1 MIAPVDGVRGVGTD
15 LVEIPRFRAALDRQ
29 PGLAARLFSD
39 AERTQAARAA
49 DPVPRLAARFSAK
62 EAVMKAL
69 GVGLGAIDLHDVE
82 VHSLASGQ
90 PELIVRGRA
99 EVLAGSAGVTRWHV
113 SLTHTDMMAMAVVVA
128 VGTPG

>member
-39 AERTQAARAA
+39 TERTHAARAA

-69 GVGLGAIDLHDVE
+69 GVGIGDIDLHDVE
-82 VHSLASGQ
+82 VRSLPSGQ

-99 EVLAGSAGVTRWHV
+99 EALAGLAGVTRWHL
-113 SLTHTDMMAMAVVVA
+113 SLTHTDTMAMAMVVA
-128 VGTPG
+128 VGTAE